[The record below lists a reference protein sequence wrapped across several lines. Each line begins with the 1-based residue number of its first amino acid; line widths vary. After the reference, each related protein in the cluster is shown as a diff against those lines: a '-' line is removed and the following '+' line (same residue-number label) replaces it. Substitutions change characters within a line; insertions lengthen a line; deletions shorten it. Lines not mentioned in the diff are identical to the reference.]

1 MRNTSED
8 GIYYWRRSPN
18 EELPPGKLPNLR
30 KEPYKRTPLQCQQTP
45 LAPFGIVDSDWASD
59 TSHRKSI
66 SGIGCMYA
74 GAVVAYKSAYQ
85 KSVAD
90 SSTEAEFYALV
101 ECAKMMLYLRSVLED
116 LGINQTFA
124 TPIFED
130 NKGAIDI
137 VRSGKPTK
145 RVCHVD
151 TKQFIIIDWVEIDLV
166 DILKISTHDNSSDVL
181 TKALPKAL
189 LYRHNEVLM
198 GKIRPPY
205 STFDLLE

>member
-1 MRNTSED
+1 
-8 GIYYWRRSPN
+8 
-18 EELPPGKLPNLR
+18 
-30 KEPYKRTPLQCQQTP
+30 
-45 LAPFGIVDSDWASD
+45 
-59 TSHRKSI
+59 
-66 SGIGCMYA
+66 MYV
-74 GAVVAYKSAYQ
+74 GAVVAYKSVYQ

-90 SSTEAEFYALV
+90 RSTEAEFYVLV
-101 ECAKMMLYLRSVLED
+101 ECAKMMMYLRSVLED
-116 LGINQTFA
+116 LGIDQTFA

-130 NKGAIDI
+130 NKGAIGI

-145 RVCHVD
+145 RVRHVD

-166 DILKISTHDNSSDVL
+166 DILKISTHDNSSEVL

-205 STFDLLE
+205 STFALME

>member
-1 MRNTSED
+1 
-8 GIYYWRRSPN
+8 
-18 EELPPGKLPNLR
+18 
-30 KEPYKRTPLQCQQTP
+30 
-45 LAPFGIVDSDWASD
+45 
-59 TSHRKSI
+59 
-66 SGIGCMYA
+66 MYA

-124 TPIFED
+124 TSIFED

-137 VRSGKPTK
+137 VCSGKPTK

-166 DILKISTHDNSSDVL
+166 DILKISTHDNSSAIL
-181 TKALPKAL
+181 TKHSQRRSYTVITKYFWVRL
-189 LYRHNEVLM
+189 
-198 GKIRPPY
+198 
-205 STFDLLE
+205 DLRTAHLISWSE

>member
-1 MRNTSED
+1 M
-8 GIYYWRRSPN
+8 
-18 EELPPGKLPNLR
+18 
-30 KEPYKRTPLQCQQTP
+30 
-45 LAPFGIVDSDWASD
+45 
-59 TSHRKSI
+59 
-66 SGIGCMYA
+66 
-74 GAVVAYKSAYQ
+74 
-85 KSVAD
+85 AD

-145 RVCHVD
+145 RVHHVD
-151 TKQFIIIDWVEIDLV
+151 TKQFCIIDWVEIDLV
-166 DILKISTHDNSSDVL
+166 DILKVSTHDNSSDVL

-198 GKIRPPY
+198 GKVRPLY
-205 STFDLLE
+205 STFALKVCE

>member
-1 MRNTSED
+1 
-8 GIYYWRRSPN
+8 
-18 EELPPGKLPNLR
+18 
-30 KEPYKRTPLQCQQTP
+30 
-45 LAPFGIVDSDWASD
+45 
-59 TSHRKSI
+59 
-66 SGIGCMYA
+66 MYA
-74 GAVVAYKSAYQ
+74 GAVVAYKLAYQ

-145 RVCHVD
+145 RVRHVD

-166 DILKISTHDNSSDVL
+166 DVLKISTHDNSSDVL

-205 STFDLLE
+205 STFALME